1 MQEQH
6 GSSLFHKVPQTIG
19 HTFVHIC
26 EAYVTYIKKQYSN
39 CPTIVFDERY
49 HPVSTEDKAHVRRAK
64 GRIGEAVRLHLNN
77 QLSMSKFN
85 FLFSTDNKQN
95 FLLMLDEKLT
105 KTDITVNYVSGDA
118 DLLTVQ
124 TALKAAKDYPT
135 VLTGEDTDLLLLA
148 LHHFTNEKA

>member
-1 MQEQH
+1 M
-6 GSSLFHKVPQTIG
+6 
-19 HTFVHIC
+19 
-26 EAYVTYIKKQYSN
+26 
-39 CPTIVFDERY
+39 
-49 HPVSTEDKAHVRRAK
+49 
-64 GRIGEAVRLHLNN
+64 RLHLNN

-118 DLLTVQ
+118 DLLIVQ
-124 TALKAAKDYPT
+124 TPLKAAKDYPT